1 MFKVCNKCETK
12 YPTTEFHKDRT
23 KEDGLRTTCK
33 SCKKASD
40 REYVVRNKDKIA
52 LQRRDRYLKRYDI
65 ERAQQAE
72 YARNNRELL
81 NKHSRNYKKNNK
93 GKINA
98 ATRKR
103 QAAKLK
109 AIPSWLTDKHLD
121 DITMIYK
128 ACAKITE
135 RTGKAHH
142 VDHIIPLQGVDVC
155 GLHVPWNLAI
165 LPASMNLA
173 KHNKH
178 NSWDTK

>member
-1 MFKVCNKCETK
+1 MFKACNKCETE
-12 YPTTEFHKDRT
+12 YPITEFHKDRT

-40 REYVVRNKDKIA
+40 IEYALRNKDKIA
-52 LQRRDRYLKRYDI
+52 LQRRDRYLKRYAI

-81 NKHSRNYKKNNK
+81 NQHSRTYKKNNK

-98 ATRKR
+98 DTRKR

-109 AIPSWLTDKHLD
+109 ATPSWADLD
-121 DITMIYK
+121 QIQRIYK

-135 RTGKAHH
+135 QTGIEHH
-142 VDHIIPLQGVDVC
+142 VDHIIPLKGKDVC
-155 GLHVPWNLAI
+155 GLHVENNLAI
-165 LPASMNLA
+165 IPARMNLV
-173 KHNKH
+173 KSNKY